1 MTFEEKYRRRDGGTA
16 TTDTPATV
24 QTAPAMEVLK
34 AAADRHISAKP
45 KDEYRAFSTQSQP
58 QFDLWIRP
66 NAANESPALSLPYSR
81 RASMTADDSFFVII
95 MQYDSGPALSVRL
108 HGRNLEELHM
118 KLLAHEAVYVR
129 EFDPR
134 KWPEVP
140 EGEACITGIDV
151 RYRPGPVPKNDDALP
166 GEKKQPEETTTH

>member
-1 MTFEEKYRRRDGGTA
+1 MLVTFEEKYRRRDGGAA
-16 TTDTPATV
+16 TTD
-24 QTAPAMEVLK
+24 APAMEALK
-34 AAADRHISAKP
+34 AAADGHTSEKP

-66 NAANESPALSLPYSR
+66 NAANASPALSLPYSR
-81 RASMTADDSFFVII
+81 RASMTADDNFFVII
-95 MQYDSGPALSVRL
+95 VQYDSGPVLSVRL

-140 EGEACITGIDV
+140 GGEACITGIDV
-151 RYRPGPVPKNDDALP
+151 RYRPGPVPKSDEALP
-166 GEKKQPEETTTH
+166 GEKKPEPEGTMTH